1 MVQYILDM
9 YALGLCIYV
18 WLRIRVFTRDR
29 YWNHL
34 GRNET
39 GVRIHVQPYHI
50 NGADPGAQRVVSENE
65 RQSQGKF

>member
-1 MVQYILDM
+1 MQFLLEM
-9 YALGLCIYV
+9 YARGLCIYV
-18 WLRIRVFTRDR
+18 WLRERVFTRDR

-34 GRNET
+34 ERKET
-39 GVRIHVQPYHI
+39 SAWIHVQPYHI